1 MISSAIDKI
10 LAEVCW
16 EKAVLRARRLY
27 PDANGMSR
35 RTRLGATFL
44 AVQGARELYEKA
56 SSELASR
63 LIWMVLGDDPGSKF
77 SLTPNTSDK
86 PYLVQDTSGGMCMA
100 CIDEDMDKAM
110 IAQYAALGV
119 ELRIIN
125 E

>member
-44 AVQGARELYEKA
+44 AVQGARELYGKA

-63 LIWMVLGDDPGSKF
+63 LIWMALGDDPGSKF
-77 SLTPNTSDK
+77 SLAPNTSEEVEAVRRYERCLK
-86 PYLVQDTSGGMCMA
+86 LS
-100 CIDEDMDKAM
+100 DEDV
-110 IAQYAALGV
+110 QYMLGMAV
-119 ELRIIN
+119 IH
-125 E
+125 

>member
-63 LIWMVLGDDPGSKF
+63 LIWMVLGDDTEYVVCASC
-77 SLTPNTSDK
+77 NK